1 MTKNVTY
8 PAGQL
13 TCSVERCSNKLS
25 VDKSDKF
32 RTTDEQHKT
41 TAANGGQQDPR
52 WVPVCSTCWASDHA
66 VTLQM
71 DCATPG
77 KKMNMPAFRL
87 KSGHAGGYKGAHSA
101 NAATAAAVD
110 NSDNISDAGSMTS
123 AASAAESAREHLTS
137 AIAEAQKFEPS
148 LKVTMESSSEDGPSS
163 SIDKLAQSLG
173 DLHGF
178 MTQMQGENHAHQ
190 HRTTQHLDTLQRQQ
204 AADRANQQSSMRTG
218 GLGGGNGSYIPPGY
232 SNQQQIETMGAGH
245 NTEFPLLSDRVAHGM
260 QQRLAGNQEVARRK

>member
-32 RTTDEQHKT
+32 RATDEKHKT

-110 NSDNISDAGSMTS
+110 NSDNISDAGSTTS
-123 AASAAESAREHLTS
+123 AASAAESAREQATAAVGGVS
-137 AIAEAQKFEPS
+137 RRNSKWRQPPQQEEASTAAAE
-148 LKVTMESSSEDGPSS
+148 
-163 SIDKLAQSLG
+163 
-173 DLHGF
+173 
-178 MTQMQGENHAHQ
+178 
-190 HRTTQHLDTLQRQQ
+190 
-204 AADRANQQSSMRTG
+204 G
-218 GLGGGNGSYIPPGY
+218 GVS
-232 SNQQQIETMGAGH
+232 
-245 NTEFPLLSDRVAHGM
+245 
-260 QQRLAGNQEVARRK
+260 RRCTR

>member
-1 MTKNVTY
+1 
-8 PAGQL
+8 
-13 TCSVERCSNKLS
+13 
-25 VDKSDKF
+25 
-32 RTTDEQHKT
+32 
-41 TAANGGQQDPR
+41 
-52 WVPVCSTCWASDHA
+52 
-66 VTLQM
+66 M

-110 NSDNISDAGSMTS
+110 NSDNISDAGSTTS
-123 AASAAESAREHLTS
+123 AASAADSAREHLTS

-178 MTQMQGENHAHQ
+178 MTQMQGENLAH
-190 HRTTQHLDTLQRQQ
+190 
-204 AADRANQQSSMRTG
+204 
-218 GLGGGNGSYIPPGY
+218 
-232 SNQQQIETMGAGH
+232 
-245 NTEFPLLSDRVAHGM
+245 
-260 QQRLAGNQEVARRK
+260 